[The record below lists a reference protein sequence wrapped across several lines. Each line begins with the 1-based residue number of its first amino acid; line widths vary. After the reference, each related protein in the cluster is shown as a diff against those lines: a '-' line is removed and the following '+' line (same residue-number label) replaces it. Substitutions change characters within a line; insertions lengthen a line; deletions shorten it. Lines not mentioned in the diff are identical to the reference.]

1 MLTYTCDCCLDLY
14 TKHFS
19 KPDEDDQLILSD
31 SATYGGNVHLN
42 FHQHNDAGRIQV
54 NQWTGLPNSRTGSK
68 WINGWNSGNNGAW
81 ESGNVIPMQDEIG
94 ADTKLT
100 MSNTNMIENMDRIK
114 SKVVVPNNS
123 WNDES
128 VGNGGIGI
136 VLGSVE
142 EEDRNSGLLNG
153 LIENLNK
160 EKADLKDRNIV
171 STDILGG
178 QVKIG
183 DDSMINIG
191 VGQNLGNKVDNESNI
206 TDSDV
211 WTGGEKFE
219 ENNVPHILQK
229 GEHSVHGK
237 SDEWT
242 GSQPEI
248 KREGFISTGNIGGN
262 VGWLSED
269 GSNIEGNKFNTDKK
283 VVESNNGMT
292 ISQQIPVNNCEK
304 CKSSGNNEKRFTK
317 KDNGNLVLF
326 NVFVEGGTNCDEI
339 CNKPKEE
346 RTIIDGGKFEQW
358 GPDASDIGTNTDWKT
373 IPDMPFQVPPD
384 TKLQIP
390 DSADPLLRPPGEV
403 LPGNTNPDNLMPPRR
418 MD

>member
-1 MLTYTCDCCLDLY
+1 MLTYTCDCFLDLH
-14 TKHFS
+14 TEKFS
-19 KPDEDDQLILSD
+19 KPDKDDQLILPD
-31 SATYGGNVHLN
+31 DGATYGGNVHLN

-54 NQWTGLPNSRTGSK
+54 NQWTGLPNSRTGFK
-68 WINGWNSGNNGAW
+68 LINWWNIGNNGAG

-142 EEDRNSGLLNG
+142 EDRNSGLLNG

-160 EKADLKDRNIV
+160 EKAHLKDRNIV
-171 STDILGG
+171 QTDILGG
-178 QVKIG
+178 
-183 DDSMINIG
+183 
-191 VGQNLGNKVDNESNI
+191 GQNMGNKVDNESNI

-211 WTGGEKFE
+211 WTGGENFE
-219 ENNVPHILQK
+219 ENNDPHILHK

-237 SDEWT
+237 NDEWT
-242 GSQPEI
+242 GTQPEV
-248 KREGFISTGNIGGN
+248 KLEGFISSGNIGSN
-262 VGWLSED
+262 VGLLNED

-283 VVESNNGMT
+283 VLESNNGMT
-292 ISQQIPVNNCEK
+292 ISQQISVYNCEK
-304 CKSSGNNEKRFTK
+304 CKSAGNHEKRFTK

-326 NVFVEGGTNCDEI
+326 NVFVEGGTNCAEI

-346 RTIIDGGKFEQW
+346 RTIIDGSKPEQW

-384 TKLQIP
+384 TKLRIS
-390 DSADPLLRPPGEV
+390 DSADPLVRPPGEV